1 MRMSVEDVLKDLDV
15 PSLEQGLDTETV
27 QARQQEH
34 GKNELEAS
42 EPDPLWL
49 RWLQQFKE
57 PMNALLIGSA
67 VVSLLVG
74 ETDDAICITL
84 ALAIVITVGIAQEYR
99 SEKSLEALSHLVP
112 HKCQVVRYGTTRT
125 IDASELVPGD
135 VIKLRTGDR
144 IPADMRLVHVSDLD
158 VNESALTG
166 ETSGVRKSTDEKTEE
181 PTNLAYMGTLVQK
194 GSATGVVYG
203 TGVHTEFGGIFG
215 MVDTV
220 DERQTPL
227 QLSMSDLAQRLSIL
241 SLCLIA
247 VLLLSLI
254 HI

>member
-84 ALAIVITVGIAQEYR
+84 ALAIVITVGIAQE
-99 SEKSLEALSHLVP
+99 
-112 HKCQVVRYGTTRT
+112 
-125 IDASELVPGD
+125 
-135 VIKLRTGDR
+135 
-144 IPADMRLVHVSDLD
+144 
-158 VNESALTG
+158 
-166 ETSGVRKSTDEKTEE
+166 
-181 PTNLAYMGTLVQK
+181 
-194 GSATGVVYG
+194 
-203 TGVHTEFGGIFG
+203 
-215 MVDTV
+215 
-220 DERQTPL
+220 
-227 QLSMSDLAQRLSIL
+227 
-241 SLCLIA
+241 
-247 VLLLSLI
+247 LSLI

>member
-1 MRMSVEDVLKDLDV
+1 M
-15 PSLEQGLDTETV
+15 
-27 QARQQEH
+27 
-34 GKNELEAS
+34 
-42 EPDPLWL
+42 
-49 RWLQQFKE
+49 
-57 PMNALLIGSA
+57 
-67 VVSLLVG
+67 
-74 ETDDAICITL
+74 
-84 ALAIVITVGIAQEYR
+84 
-99 SEKSLEALSHLVP
+99 
-112 HKCQVVRYGTTRT
+112 
-125 IDASELVPGD
+125 
-135 VIKLRTGDR
+135 
-144 IPADMRLVHVSDLD
+144 
-158 VNESALTG
+158 NESALTG

-247 VLLLSLI
+247 VLLLVGVLQRKSWIEMFTMAVSLAVAAI
-254 HI
+254 PEGLPIVVTVTLALGALQMSRRHAIVKRLPSVETLGCMSVICSDKTGTLTTGHMRIVQLYTCLLYTSDAADE